1 MLVLLL
7 AFVLVLLH
15 VFVLEFVFVL
25 VPLLTF
31 VLWLAKQTGTKCC
44 VVSSR
49 IGG

>member
-1 MLVLLL
+1 MLL

-31 VLWLAKQTGTKCC
+31 VLWLAK
-44 VVSSR
+44 
-49 IGG
+49 